1 MKTLTKYLKKRK
13 DVIGFLLIKPS
24 GKYTSNTFHKLRV
37 EIKKLNSIFDLI
49 KFCSTN
55 FKRKTTYKPFKLIF
69 RKAGKVRELQIEDAM
84 LKNYFEN
91 KVIKDYRKNLKKLR
105 LKAEEDFFL
114 LVNKKLIDR
123 LNKKHCILHPHLGKI
138 DKKKINT
145 YLEKKGNH
153 IQELLGQQIIQTEQ
167 IHNLR
172 KQLKIL
178 NYNRAIANKEKQ
190 DQDLLKLDLLPELLG
205 KWHDH
210 QVIIKHLKKALKRGQ
225 ISPTEV
231 GQLKIIQSKIANES
245 NILFNEIENAIASA
259 GVFGVNI

>member
-13 DVIGFLLIKPS
+13 DVIGILLRKPS
-24 GKYTSNTFHKLRV
+24 SKYTSNTFHKLRV

-55 FKRKTTYKPFKLIF
+55 FKRKTTYQPFKLIF
-69 RKAGKVRELQIEDAM
+69 RKAGKVRELQIENAM

-91 KVIKDYRKNLKKLR
+91 KVIKDYRKSLKKLR

-123 LNKKHCILHPHLGKI
+123 LNKKHCTINPHLGQI

-145 YLEKKGNH
+145 YLEKKENQIH
-153 IQELLGQQIIQTEQ
+153 ELLGQEIIQTGQ
-167 IHNLR
+167 IHKLR

-178 NYNRAIANKEKQ
+178 NYNRAIVDKEKQ
-190 DQDLLKLDLLPELLG
+190 DEDLLKQDLLPELLG
-205 KWHDH
+205 KWHDC
-210 QVIIKHLKKALKRGQ
+210 QVFIKHLKKALNRGKLSQ
-225 ISPTEV
+225 TEV
-231 GQLKIIQSKIANES
+231 KKLKIIQSKIVYES
-245 NILFNEIENAIASA
+245 NILFNEIKNTIP
-259 GVFGVNI
+259 I